1 MYHKVSETIS
11 FMNFE
16 ILFQVYDIIKDHPEG
31 LKLNDVSTVLGSPN
45 DKGTVVEFHSPNVA
59 VKENI
64 GQFDVTVC
72 RYGDLRNEVRVRYVE
87 NSYCF

>member
-1 MYHKVSETIS
+1 M
-11 FMNFE
+11 
-16 ILFQVYDIIKDHPEG
+16 YDIIKDHPEG
-31 LKLNDVSTVLGSPN
+31 LKLNDISTVLGSPT

-72 RYGDLRNEVRVRYVE
+72 RYGDLRSEVKVRSVFLTVSYHYSYKLF
-87 NSYCF
+87 NSVYPFLYFF